1 MSKRLRP
8 APAGSSLT
16 ITSIEPVRGHVL
28 RFYFSDGHSNE
39 VDFKPWIASLPTEEE
54 QAYLKPARFKQYSNH
69 LGHAI
74 MWGEYD
80 IIFPLEAA
88 YHGDPD
94 LLAEGVPVHA
104 PTRNSKQVVS
114 RKPAIL
120 RASGVKGPT
129 TRSVRKVKA

>member
-1 MSKRLRP
+1 MDGAVHVRAIHQTGNHNEVEFMSR
-8 APAGSSLT
+8 SSLT
-16 ITSIEPVRGHVL
+16 ITSIEPVRGNVL

-54 QAYLKPARFKQYSNH
+54 HAYLKPARFKQYSIH

-94 LLAEGVPVHA
+94 LLAEGLPVRG
-104 PTRNSKQVVS
+104 PRNV
-114 RKPAIL
+114 RN
-120 RASGVKGPT
+120 RAS
-129 TRSVRKVKA
+129 S